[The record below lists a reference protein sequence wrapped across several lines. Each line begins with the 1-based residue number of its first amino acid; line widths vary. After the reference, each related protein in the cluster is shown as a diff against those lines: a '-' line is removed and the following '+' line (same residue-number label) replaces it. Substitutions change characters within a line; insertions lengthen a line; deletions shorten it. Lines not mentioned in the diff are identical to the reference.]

1 MDVTDED
8 GIRTVTFDRPAKMN
22 AMTLEVARDL
32 ADAVEGATPTD
43 HDAVVITG
51 EGEAF
56 SAGGDVQAMKAR
68 DEEGVESYH
77 RIGDTFGRV
86 VEAAMESRVPV
97 VARVNG
103 DAVGAGLAV
112 AAVSDFAYAAESA
125 TFSCAFVRVGLVPDT
140 GGTFLLPRLVG
151 LRTAKRLAVT
161 GEFFSAEEAA
171 EFGLVNEAVA
181 DDELDDAVD
190 RTLQRL
196 RDGPTRTIGMIKRAI
211 HENLGREW
219 RAAMDYENSVQ
230 VQAYDSSEHEEGVD
244 AFLEGREP
252 EWE

>member
-1 MDVTDED
+1 
-8 GIRTVTFDRPAKMN
+8 
-22 AMTLEVARDL
+22 
-32 ADAVEGATPTD
+32 
-43 HDAVVITG
+43 
-51 EGEAF
+51 
-56 SAGGDVQAMKAR
+56 
-68 DEEGVESYH
+68 
-77 RIGDTFGRV
+77 
-86 VEAAMESRVPV
+86 
-97 VARVNG
+97 
-103 DAVGAGLAV
+103 
-112 AAVSDFAYAAESA
+112 
-125 TFSCAFVRVGLVPDT
+125 VPDT